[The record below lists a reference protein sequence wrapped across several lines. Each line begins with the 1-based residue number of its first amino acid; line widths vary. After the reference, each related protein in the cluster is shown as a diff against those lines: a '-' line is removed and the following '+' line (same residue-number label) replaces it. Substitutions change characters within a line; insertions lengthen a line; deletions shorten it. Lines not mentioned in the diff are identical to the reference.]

1 MNGQGSVASARN
13 LAQPQVQQFL
23 IYGALDEGP
32 SLIFVADEEM
42 RYVAV
47 NQTACR
53 TLGYTREELLS
64 LAVTDVAVD
73 VEAPR
78 IYDDMLRARGHR
90 GVSTIRAKDGR
101 LLSLSY
107 NASEVR
113 VSGLPYWLSIG
124 HIEGDSSS

>member
-23 IYGALDEGP
+23 IYEALDEGP

-64 LAVTDVAVD
+64 LVVTDVAVD

-124 HIEGDSSS
+124 HIAGDSSS

>member
-1 MNGQGSVASARN
+1 MNGQRVETVRN

-23 IYGALDEGP
+23 MYEALDEGP

-42 RYVAV
+42 KYVAV

-53 TLGYTREELLS
+53 ILGYTREELLT
-64 LAVTDVAVD
+64 LAVPDVAVAP
-73 VEAPR
+73 EAPR
-78 IYDDMLRARGHR
+78 LYDDMILARGHR
-90 GVSTIRAKDGR
+90 GVTTIRAKDGQ

-107 NASEVR
+107 NAAQVR
-113 VSGLPYWLSIG
+113 VSGLPYWVSIG